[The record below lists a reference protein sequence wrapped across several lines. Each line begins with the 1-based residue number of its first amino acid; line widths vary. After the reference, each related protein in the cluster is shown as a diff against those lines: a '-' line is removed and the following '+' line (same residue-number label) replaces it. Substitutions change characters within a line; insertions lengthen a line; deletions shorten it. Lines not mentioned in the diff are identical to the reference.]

1 VARDADREWRLVTV
15 PFWRADA
22 LIRDHVLLGEV
33 PLRTDLLRRVDGVA
47 VKRVGRGGPVPGP
60 FYLSGRATPAV
71 ERRHW
76 LSQIPGSTVI
86 AIQTKVEPV
95 GFSVLGQT
103 LVSTELLPE
112 LYPDCRATGIA
123 LGTAGDPDLERI
135 LPAVS
140 RKLRIAG
147 WPVEGAKNRPTR
159 EYPVAARLLDQ
170 LGAKVH
176 GLKQVPKKVLLTRH
190 ESAEALFVS
199 GSSTVRSPDEL
210 RGRDVVAVHTIG
222 KATNLPVVGHAVF
235 SAALIREH
243 RPRSLRSIVV
253 AAGKD
258 GVVERVATAFDIE
271 ILHAT

>member
-1 VARDADREWRLVTV
+1 MVTV
-15 PFWRADA
+15 PYWRGDA
-22 LIRDHVLLGEV
+22 GIRDHVLLGEV
-33 PLRTDLLRRVDGVA
+33 PLRTDLLRRIDGVA
-47 VKRVGRGGPVPGP
+47 VKRVGRRGPVPGP
-60 FYLSGRATPAV
+60 FYLSGGAMPAA

-76 LSQIPGSTVI
+76 LSQIPGSTVV

-123 LGTAGDPDLERI
+123 LGTVGDPDLERV

-140 RKLRIAG
+140 RKLRIAA
-147 WPVEGAKNRPTR
+147 WPVEGVKNRPTR

-170 LGAKVH
+170 LGAEVR
-176 GLKQVPKKVLLTRH
+176 GLGQVAQKVLLTRH

-199 GSSTVRSPDEL
+199 GSSTVSAPDDL

-243 RPRSLRSIVV
+243 RPRSLRSIVI

-258 GVVERVATAFDIE
+258 GVVERVAAAWGVE
-271 ILHAT
+271 ILRAS

>member
-1 VARDADREWRLVTV
+1 
-15 PFWRADA
+15 
-22 LIRDHVLLGEV
+22 VLLGEV
-33 PLRTDLLRRVDGVA
+33 PLRTDLLRRIDGVA
-47 VKRVGRGGPVPGP
+47 LKRAGRGGPVPGP
-60 FYLSGRATPAV
+60 FYLSGGATPAA

-76 LSQIPGSTVI
+76 LSQIAGSTVV

-112 LYPDCRATGIA
+112 VYPGCRATGIA

-140 RKLRIAG
+140 RKLRVAA

-159 EYPVAARLLDQ
+159 EYPAAVRLLDQ
-170 LGAKVH
+170 LGAAVR
-176 GLKQVPKKVLLTRH
+176 GLQQAPQKVLLTRH

-199 GSSTVRSPDEL
+199 GSSEASSPHDL
-210 RGRDVVAVHTIG
+210 RGRDVIAVHTIG

-253 AAGKD
+253 ATGRD
-258 GVVERVATAFDIE
+258 RVVERVAASLGVE
-271 ILHAT
+271 IVHAA